1 MGGEGPEMS
10 MGKLLSLA
18 GRGGFM
24 GQLLVFG
31 VFLFFFF
38 YIYNASRDGFY
49 CVPSFEK
56 RALTG

>member
-38 YIYNASRDGFY
+38 ISIMQAGTASIA
-49 CVPSFEK
+49 C
-56 RALTG
+56 RALKNEH